1 MYSYI
6 LLYATFVFRV
16 VCTSILYK
24 KNLLW
29 YIFLKYLFTYVFI
42 YF

>member
-16 VCTSILYK
+16 VFTYILYK

-29 YIFLKYLFTYVFI
+29 YLLLKYLFIYVFI